1 MASFAVYSCLS
12 EGRGTSAVPGT
23 FVRRFR
29 RDGTL
34 IPAIPQPWDPVGA
47 PDQRLACEE
56 ANMISPVWD
65 TGKVGSGNCSR
76 WRMVRQ
82 WGAMT
87 TCPASRVGLRGW
99 LGFLTD

>member
-1 MASFAVYSCLS
+1 
-12 EGRGTSAVPGT
+12 
-23 FVRRFR
+23 
-29 RDGTL
+29 
-34 IPAIPQPWDPVGA
+34 
-47 PDQRLACEE
+47 
-56 ANMISPVWD
+56 MISPVWD

-99 LGFLTD
+99 LGFLTDFSCPWF